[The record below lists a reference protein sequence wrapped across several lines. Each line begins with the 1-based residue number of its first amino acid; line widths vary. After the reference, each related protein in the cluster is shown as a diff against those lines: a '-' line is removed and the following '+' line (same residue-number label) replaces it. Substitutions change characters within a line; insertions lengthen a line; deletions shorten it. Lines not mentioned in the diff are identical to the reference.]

1 MVCTEEGDVYCWGDN
16 DEGQLGD
23 GTTNAGQLPKLSSV
37 LQVYHSIIMR
47 VVKITIL
54 ISFLTSFLS
63 EKVRKIWVT

>member
-1 MVCTEEGDVYCWGDN
+1 MYCWGDN